1 MALKCFVGL
10 EGNINELDCAPLF
23 ESPLCVNAT
32 SSNGVTFTCNHKA
45 AVQRLTSGVKGTG
58 CKVILTG
65 KKKVKYTYCACDSDL
80 CNSASTTKEER
91 HQLGIYEVTSKC
103 SSLNGDSSF
112 FRGIMITT
120 FLSFKKMVIIF

>member
-45 AVQRLTSGVKGTG
+45 AVQRLTAGVKGTG

-103 SSLNGDSSF
+103 STINGDSSIF
-112 FRGIMITT
+112 PGLLIITV
-120 FLSFKKMVIIF
+120 LSFAKMGDIL